1 MKDRYTYMDI
11 NPDLSM
17 ILEIVFS
24 HLESE
29 FLSPIIKISDY
40 CNLKILRS
48 KLIEMSSSFFCKY
61 FKNDIILTLEFS

>member
-17 ILEIVFS
+17 ILEIVLS
-24 HLESE
+24 LLESE

-40 CNLKILRS
+40 CNFKIL
-48 KLIEMSSSFFCKY
+48 I
-61 FKNDIILTLEFS
+61 D